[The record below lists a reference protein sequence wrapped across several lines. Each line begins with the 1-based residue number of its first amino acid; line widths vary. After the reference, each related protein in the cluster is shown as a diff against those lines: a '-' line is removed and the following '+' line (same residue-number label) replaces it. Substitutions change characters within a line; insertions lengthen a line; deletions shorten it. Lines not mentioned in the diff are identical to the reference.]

1 MAYFN
6 IFWCNIMSGYIL
18 IRTTHETHEE
28 ATKMARLLVE
38 SVLCKCAH
46 IAKIE
51 SLYTWDGKFCHENEF
66 SLSVKASET
75 SFGEIAKIIK
85 ENHKYEVPEIIATPI
100 SAISVDYLAWLEE

>member
-1 MAYFN
+1 
-6 IFWCNIMSGYIL
+6 MSGYIL

-38 SVLCKCAH
+38 TNLCKCAH

-51 SLYTWDGKFCHENEF
+51 SLYFWNEKFCHDDEY

-75 SFGEIAKIIK
+75 SFGEIAQIIK
-85 ENHKYEVPEIIATPI
+85 DNHKYEVPEIIATPI
-100 SAISVDYLAWLEE
+100 SLISVDYLAWLEE